1 MVSEAVVNVCIV
13 SHDAFGALAGRPG
26 QIGGVERQTALLA
39 RWLAARG
46 HRVSMVTWD
55 HGQPD
60 GLDVDGVHVYKA
72 CRQTDGWPILRFAYP
87 RWSSLVGALGR
98 ANADVYY
105 QNVIDGVTGQVALW
119 CRVNRR
125 RFVYSASS
133 DSDCDARLP
142 LLDTARERVLFR
154 AGLRLADRIIVQT
167 GRQQAMLSRN
177 FSRPSTVIPLAAP
190 DEARGVD
197 GTGRGR
203 RVVWIG
209 RVCEVKR
216 PDRLLDL
223 ADACPEFEFDLI
235 GPDDGSQYSAAVVAR
250 ARATTNV
257 VVHGPL
263 DRPSLV
269 HHLRRAACL
278 CCTSEI
284 EGFPNTFLEAWS
296 FGLPVL
302 STFDPD
308 GVLERQGLG
317 WFVAEPTG
325 LPAMLRTIMGNA
337 EMRHRTGATAR
348 EHYQQHHTMDAV
360 LPRVEAV
367 LHEAALLKSV
377 TA

>member
-1 MVSEAVVNVCIV
+1 MVAGATINVCIV
-13 SHDAFGALAGRPG
+13 SHDAFGALSGGDG

-60 GLDVDGVHVYKA
+60 GIDVDGVRVYKA
-72 CRQTDGWPILRFAYP
+72 CRRSDGWPILRFAYP
-87 RWSSLVGALGR
+87 RWSSLVAALGR
-98 ANADVYY
+98 ADADVYY

-119 CRVNRR
+119 CRAKRR

-142 LLDTARERVLFR
+142 LLDTLRERVLFR

-177 FSRPSTVIPLAAP
+177 FDRRSTVIPLAAP
-190 DEARGVD
+190 DEACAD
-197 GTGRGR
+197 GGGDAGGD
-203 RVVWIG
+203 RVAWVG

-223 ADACPEFEFDLI
+223 ADACPEFQFDLI
-235 GPDDGSQYSAAVVAR
+235 GPEDGSPYAAAVMAR
-250 ARATTNV
+250 ARATPNV
-257 VVHGPL
+257 TVHGGVEHAAL
-263 DRPSLV
+263 AG
-269 HHLRRAACL
+269 HFRRSACL
-278 CCTSEI
+278 CCTSAI

-296 FGLPVL
+296 FGVPVL

-308 GVLERQGLG
+308 GVLERHRLG
-317 WFVAEPTG
+317 WFAADVAD
-325 LPAMLRTIMGNA
+325 LPALLRTL
-337 EMRHRTGATAR
+337 MREASLRRQAGSAAR
-348 EHYQQHHTMDAV
+348 EHFLTHHTIDAV

-367 LHEAALLKSV
+367 LHEV
-377 TA
+377 TPS